1 MTRRTATVIV
11 QASAIERCVTGVL
24 LLGRTDAITGL
35 IAGDQPR
42 PPAWLVR
49 VLGSRLLAQG
59 LLECTQPRRQV
70 VLACAAVDA
79 VHAASMVMAA
89 ITRPAYRGTAA
100 VSAAEATV
108 SAILGGA
115 LTTRLPGDL
124 LRLRIHA
131 SL

>member
-11 QASAIERCVTGVL
+11 RTSAIERCVTGVL

-59 LLECTQPRRQV
+59 LLEYTSPADKWCSRAPRSTPST
-70 VLACAAVDA
+70 L
-79 VHAASMVMAA
+79 
-89 ITRPAYRGTAA
+89 PAWSWPRSP
-100 VSAAEATV
+100 V
-108 SAILGGA
+108 
-115 LTTRLPGDL
+115 
-124 LRLRIHA
+124 LRIGVPRP
-131 SL
+131 